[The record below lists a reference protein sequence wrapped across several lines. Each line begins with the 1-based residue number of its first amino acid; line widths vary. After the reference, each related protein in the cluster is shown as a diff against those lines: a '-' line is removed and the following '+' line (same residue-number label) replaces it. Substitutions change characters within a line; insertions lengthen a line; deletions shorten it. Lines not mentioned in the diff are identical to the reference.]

1 MNTSEGGLNL
11 LHEADDDALS
21 WLKSAATAALAKEI
35 NRWSM
40 GKIVYSNE
48 ERLNLLDPV
57 RANSLKRLRSD

>member
-35 NRWSM
+35 NRCSM

-48 ERLNLLDPV
+48 ERLNLRDPV